1 MFSSEIKNYIIVSKI
16 LFIMSLS
23 IAVHQLS
30 FGENKNENLITILSY
45 INDSKQYLNIFPE
58 YCMGLPS
65 GGLTKEHVY
74 ENAEPVEG
82 EFVSKIVSKTL
93 EKGCA
98 AIFTTYLKEK
108 GEVYNAAILAEKGKI
123 KAVYKKIHLFDAFG
137 YRESEIFSPGK
148 EIITVDFNGFVL
160 GLAICFDLRFPE
172 IFRIMAYKG
181 VNLFVVPSGWY
192 KGPYKVEQWRALTL
206 SRAHENVSFL
216 VAVDQTSPLFIG
228 HSIIVSPYGYV
239 IREFDEEDGFFYT
252 TLDTNDVYS
261 ARKDIPTINLSKP
274 SLYMK
279 FYNSIFTEK

>member
-1 MFSSEIKNYIIVSKI
+1 
-16 LFIMSLS
+16 MSLS

-65 GGLTKEHVY
+65 GELTKEHVY
-74 ENAEPVEG
+74 KNAEPIEG
-82 EFVSKIVSKTL
+82 KFVSKIVSKTL
-93 EKGCA
+93 EKECA
-98 AIFTTYLKEK
+98 TIFTTYLKEK

-148 EIITVDFNGFVL
+148 EIVTVDFNDFIL

-181 VNLFVVPSGWY
+181 VNLFIVPSGWY
-192 KGPYKVEQWRALTL
+192 RGQHKIEQWKTLTS

-216 VAVDQTSPLFIG
+216 VAVDQVSPLFVG
-228 HSIIVSPYGYV
+228 HSVIVSPYGYLIKECGEV
-239 IREFDEEDGFFYT
+239 EECFYT
-252 TLDTNDVYS
+252 ALDANEIYS
-261 ARKDIPTINLSKP
+261 ARKYIPVINLSKP
-274 SLYMK
+274 NLYIK
-279 FYNSIFTEK
+279 FYNSIFKGK

>member
-1 MFSSEIKNYIIVSKI
+1 
-16 LFIMSLS
+16 MSLS

-30 FGENKNENLITILSY
+30 FGENKNENLIKIISH
-45 INDSKQYLNIFPE
+45 INDSTQYLNIFPE

-65 GGLTKEHVY
+65 SGLTKEHVY
-74 ENAEPVEG
+74 ENAESVEG

-93 EKGCA
+93 EKECA
-98 AIFTTYLKEK
+98 TIFTTYLKEK

-137 YRESEIFSPGK
+137 YRESEIFSPGN
-148 EIITVDFNGFVL
+148 EIIIVDFSDFIL

-192 KGPYKVEQWRALTL
+192 KGPYKVEQWKILTS

-216 VAVDQTSPLFIG
+216 VAVDQMSPLFIG
-228 HSIIVSPYGYV
+228 HSVIASPYGYL
-239 IREFDEEDGFFYT
+239 IKECGEGEECFYT
-252 TLDTNDVYS
+252 ALDVNEIYS
-261 ARKDIPTINLSKP
+261 ARKNIPVINLSKP
-274 SLYMK
+274 NLYMK
-279 FYNSIFTEK
+279 FYNSIFKEK